1 MTENNKMK
9 PTKNQL
15 FKRQITLSEIGEVGQ
30 QNLQNAS
37 VLIVGCGGLGSP
49 IAVHLAASGI
59 GKIHLVDFDT
69 IDATNLHRQVFYSLE
84 DIGKPKAETLA
95 SFIKKRAPFTEVTF
109 SNKPII
115 KESVFELISEVDIV
129 IDGTDSLP
137 TKYLLNDA
145 CVLKKKPLVYG
156 SLYKFDGYVASFN
169 VKQDD
174 GTYSANLRDAFPKM
188 ATDVPNCEEAGTL
201 NAVVSLIASKQVN
214 EVLKL
219 VTGIGKPLINE
230 LLIYNS
236 LQNSQLKMKL
246 TSLDSCHSEP
256 FDSAQDRLHQ
266 RISMIFENET
276 YFDASCEVQN
286 PNWLIS
292 SEELK
297 KELSLRAE
305 SRSLEIISVLE
316 NLQTPFKVDKE
327 IPIQKLNTEAFQI
340 DASKKYVLVCQRGIT
355 SYKATQILKERFPK
369 ANILSLAGGINDY

>member
-1 MTENNKMK
+1 MK
-9 PTKNQL
+9 RITKEQL
-15 FKRQITLSEIGEVGQ
+15 FKRQITLSEIGESGQ
-30 QNLQNAS
+30 QKLQNAS

-59 GKIHLVDFDT
+59 GKVHLVDFDT

-84 DIGKPKAETLA
+84 DVGKPKAETLA

-109 SNKPII
+109 SNKPIT
-115 KESVFELISEVDIV
+115 KESVFESISGVDIV

-145 CVLKKKPLVYG
+145 CVLKNKPLVYG

-169 VKQDD
+169 IKQDD

-201 NAVVSLIASKQVN
+201 NAVVSLIAAQQVN
-214 EVLKL
+214 EVLKF
-219 VTGIGKPLINE
+219 VTGIGKSLINQI
-230 LLIYNS
+230 LIYNS

-246 TSLDSCHSEP
+246 QSLVSREE
-256 FDSAQDRLHQ
+256 
-266 RISMIFENET
+266 IKEIFESET

-297 KELSLRAE
+297 KELLLRVE

-327 IPIQKLNTEAFQI
+327 IPIQKLNTQAFQI

-355 SYKATQILKERFPK
+355 SYKATRILKERFPT
-369 ANILSLAGGINDY
+369 ATILSLAGGINDY